1 MESTA
6 STSNSGVDVRDLQE
20 LLGAFGPHFSLEDIA
35 SAYFQANYNINV
47 TAEILFSMND
57 TTLATSIDTSKD
69 KLEGGGY
76 GKSLKLQSESEN
88 PSAKALEPASDKV
101 LHKPFKLKNCPVAMG
116 TISTVIGKEYL
127 RGKPLT
133 DDSHEPTKPMKLN
146 SKEFP
151 ASEIWSEEVP
161 PSTIAMNGTMRPD
174 IEEFLFKM
182 LGDGFQ
188 LDTTVI
194 RDVLGQCGYDAQKSV
209 EKLIDLSASTL
220 EVCDDFVDMTAEN
233 FICQPAENFPGQK
246 FFLKQEQTRN
256 LDSAQSDGAIAMRR
270 NLTGLPTSD
279 RDRIGLQKEI
289 IQSLFIAPERS
300 EEGPI
305 RKIIVRPV
313 ARRSRAFGKFVK
325 PYKDTTKKNT
335 TVSAE
340 AQEKTRDEDED
351 DENSF
356 DFQRKAVKEYWF
368 TMKEYYKFVSS
379 QYHKLFE
386 SVETWCGKGTFELDN
401 GLIAL
406 NYQKS
411 IGSHAFDAFAK
422 GDYARANKLLQ
433 QGQFFNQK
441 AREADEKSAQR
452 ILQVRDDEVLSLDSS
467 ELEPKEAIRLLR
479 THLTSLGGIPS
490 IKYLRV
496 IVGTNDED
504 TTKGARKRMILKQ
517 LEKESIEYE
526 EEENG
531 QAILIRVDKI
541 DPKRLSFAKNK
552 MKQ

>member
-1 MESTA
+1 M
-6 STSNSGVDVRDLQE
+6 Q
-20 LLGAFGPHFSLEDIA
+20 
-35 SAYFQANYNINV
+35 
-47 TAEILFSMND
+47 
-57 TTLATSIDTSKD
+57 
-69 KLEGGGY
+69 
-76 GKSLKLQSESEN
+76 
-88 PSAKALEPASDKV
+88 
-101 LHKPFKLKNCPVAMG
+101 
-116 TISTVIGKEYL
+116 
-127 RGKPLT
+127 
-133 DDSHEPTKPMKLN
+133 
-146 SKEFP
+146 
-151 ASEIWSEEVP
+151 
-161 PSTIAMNGTMRPD
+161 
-174 IEEFLFKM
+174 
-182 LGDGFQ
+182 
-188 LDTTVI
+188 
-194 RDVLGQCGYDAQKSV
+194 SV

-233 FICQPAENFPGQK
+233 PAENFPGQK

-305 RKIIVRPV
+305 RKIIIRPV

-340 AQEKTRDEDED
+340 AQENTRD
-351 DENSF
+351 
-356 DFQRKAVKEYWF
+356 
-368 TMKEYYKFVSS
+368 
-379 QYHKLFE
+379 
-386 SVETWCGKGTFELDN
+386 GK
-401 GLIAL
+401 
-406 NYQKS
+406 
-411 IGSHAFDAFAK
+411 
-422 GDYARANKLLQ
+422 
-433 QGQFFNQK
+433 GQFFNQK

-452 ILQVRDDEVLSLDSS
+452 ILQVRDEEVLSLDSS

-526 EEENG
+526 GEENG